1 MRAITLN
8 LDKPTGISL
17 EEVSLPD
24 LKPHEVKVQLKAAA
38 LNHRD
43 EWCRQGRYPN
53 ISNGVV
59 LGSDG
64 AGIVVEV
71 GSDVESSWL
80 GKEVIINAATFWGE
94 DQKVQ
99 SKDFQILGMPS
110 NGTLAEYVHVEASR
124 LCEKPSHL
132 SFEEAASLPLAGLTA
147 YRACFYHGQLQP
159 GMTVLVTGIGGG
171 VAQFAA
177 QFAVTAGAEVYVSS
191 SDKAK
196 INRAKDFGVKEG
208 FDYKN
213 ESWIEDALSQTGGMD
228 LIVDSAM
235 GDTLPDLIKLLKP
248 GGKLVFYGATL
259 GNPPMLDARRIF
271 WNQLTLQGTTMGSDQ
286 DFKDMVTF
294 VNEEKI
300 TPLVDSVRPLEK
312 SLEAFELMKAGKQTG
327 KLVVK
332 ID

>member
-8 LDKPTGISL
+8 LDKPSGISL
-17 EEVSLPD
+17 EEVSMPD
-24 LKPHEVKVQLKAAA
+24 LKPNDVKVQLKAAA

-53 ISNGVV
+53 ISNDVV

-80 GKEVIINAATFWGE
+80 GKKVIINAAKFWGE

-110 NGTLAEYVHVEASR
+110 NGTLAEYVQVEASR

-132 SFEEAASLPLAGLTA
+132 SFEEAAALPLAGLTA

-159 GMTVLVTGIGGG
+159 GLTVLVTGIGGG

-177 QFAVTAGAEVYVSS
+177 QFAVAAGAEVYVSS

-196 INRAKDFGVKEG
+196 INKAKDFGVKEG
-208 FDYKN
+208 FDYKK
-213 ESWIEDALSQTGGMD
+213 ESWIEDALSQTGGID

-286 DFKDMVTF
+286 DFKDMVAF